1 MNFIFYGFLLNVFG
15 SFTVGGVNIGP
26 LLSVGGYFLIHK
38 GVMSLD
44 RENPYFKKVPTLLYA
59 LMILSGLVFI
69 IGLVD
74 TQGFG
79 GFIGIAAFVIDII
92 VIYNIIKG
100 IQLYS
105 DKLIDQTQ
113 PKKLFKRWRIQYI
126 LIGVIVAL
134 SFVLLIAAIAS
145 VSWTAISG
153 FITEFS
159 AVGATDTDALQ
170 AIFTSYLSV
179 LQPILVI
186 LLVWVIS
193 VFFISISLVVFK
205 IMFLVSMFRI
215 QSDYQIYLN
224 NKTIESLTQNQ

>member
-1 MNFIFYGFLLNVFG
+1 MNYIFYGFLLNVFSG
-15 SFTVGGVNIGP
+15 FTLGGVNIGP

-44 RENPYFKKVPTLLYA
+44 RENPYFRKVPTLLYA
-59 LMILSGLVFI
+59 LMILSGLAFLT
-69 IGLVD
+69 GLVD
-74 TQGFG
+74 TKGFG
-79 GFIGIAAFVIDII
+79 GLVGIAAFVIDII

-105 DKLIDQTQ
+105 DKLVDQTQ

-126 LIGVIVAL
+126 LIGVLAVL

-153 FITEFS
+153 FITEVS

-186 LLVWVIS
+186 FLVWVIS
-193 VFFISISLVVFK
+193 VFFIAISLVVFK

-215 QSDYQIYLN
+215 QSDYQLYLN